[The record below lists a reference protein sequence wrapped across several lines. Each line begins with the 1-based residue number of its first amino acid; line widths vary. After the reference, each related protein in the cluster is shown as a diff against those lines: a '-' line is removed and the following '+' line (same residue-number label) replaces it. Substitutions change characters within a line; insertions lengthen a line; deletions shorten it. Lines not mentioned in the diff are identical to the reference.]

1 MGHRLPTELFLPT
14 RPGSVDA
21 VEHVCALAT
30 TNSHSDAVAVAV
42 APSNVSRA
50 SDLLFGTGIGIV
62 SVLDDED
69 PSNFIG
75 QARLSVATGATE
87 VALPAVVFYR
97 AAIVMDLKSFLGST
111 TPLTVDITTPEG
123 NASLDH
129 AEHALVLGADYVAYA
144 PTATATN
151 TAGQTANLVAL
162 IGELQLGGLKVASTS
177 DHHLVALHND
187 DWAMTPGNSR
197 LCVAVSL
204 PDA

>member
-1 MGHRLPTELFLPT
+1 MGNRLPTELFLHT
-14 RPGSVDA
+14 RPGSADA

-30 TNSHSDAVAVAV
+30 TNSQGDAVAVAV

-62 SVLDDED
+62 SVLDDD
-69 PSNFIG
+69 NPSNFIG

-97 AAIVMDLKSFLGST
+97 AAIVKDLKSFLGST

-123 NASLDH
+123 NASLDR
-129 AEHALVLGADYVAYA
+129 AEHALVLGADYVAYV
-144 PTATATN
+144 PTATTAN
-151 TAGQTANLVAL
+151 AAGQMANLVTL
-162 IGELQLGGLKVASTS
+162 IGELQLGGVKVASTS
-177 DHHLVALHND
+177 DHQIVALRNNE
-187 DWAMTPGNSR
+187 WAMAPGNSR
-197 LCVAVSL
+197 LCVAVSS